1 MAKLYDNETGRLI
14 GTISQE
20 DVDFIIRQ
28 LEEEG
33 LEDQDYYLEPVTLDW
48 FEDHGASPALVQ
60 MLRDALGDS
69 EGMEI
74 AWRED

>member
-1 MAKLYDNETGRLI
+1 MATLYDKESGSRI
-14 GTISQE
+14 GTIT
-20 DVDFIIRQ
+20 DRDLDFLMRQ

-33 LEDQDYYLEPVTLDW
+33 LEDRDYYIEPATLDW
-48 FEDHGASPALVQ
+48 FEDHGADLALVE
-60 MLRDALGDS
+60 MLRNALGDR